1 MDKVADFYERWYAT
15 KRIPDYCGVESASEE
30 LAKQPSTS
38 QTCGVQFLRGTILHL
53 ACQAHLYGAER
64 MTVRDV
70 IEFLEAQPI
79 ENRWEELIAS
89 QAGNEQIRW
98 LASRAGEFMANSPP
112 PVGRAILETVV
123 SRLWKLAPD
132 LTAGSG
138 RRRAG
143 LSSPA
148 AALRILK
155 GDVNP

>member
-15 KRIPDYCGVESASEE
+15 KRIPDYSGVESASEE
-30 LAKQPSTS
+30 LAKQLLGVYESEKRDFW

-70 IEFLEAQPI
+70 IEYLEAQHI

-98 LASRAGEFMANSPP
+98 LVSRAGEFIVNSPP
-112 PVGRAILETVV
+112 PVARAILETVL
-123 SRLWKLAPD
+123 SRLLD
-132 LTAGSG
+132 ET
-138 RRRAG
+138 RA
-143 LSSPA
+143 A
-148 AALRILK
+148 
-155 GDVNP
+155 